1 MGRLIGV
8 RVGNAIAVGALL
20 LGLCAGPS
28 VRAQDVRARTRLKQP
43 DGTTVTRSQAV
54 DLTLTVTPVSV
65 RTVQTWVRTAGPID
79 RTRRIVTAH
88 VPPPDSAL
96 IEVGQRVRAFP
107 VESRSS
113 VNQARVTRVVPRD
126 DWVLVET
133 TLSAQG
139 RDDHSQYLL
148 EIIADRGELLSIPS
162 EAIIDDGVTRTVYV
176 QRGSDDYSPR
186 PIRTGVQ
193 GELYTQVLDGVSD
206 GDQVVTFGSFF
217 IDAEY
222 KLKIAGLGAVR

>member
-1 MGRLIGV
+1 MKV
-8 RVGNAIAVGALL
+8 AYAIAVGALL
-20 LGLCAGPS
+20 LGAGPS
-28 VRAQDVRARTRLKQP
+28 VRAQDVRSRTRPQQP
-43 DGTTVTRSQAV
+43 AGTTVTRSQAV

-79 RTRRIVTAH
+79 RTRRIVTAY
-88 VPPPDSAL
+88 VPPPDSSL

-126 DWVLVET
+126 AGVLVQT
-133 TLSAQG
+133 TLSAPG

-162 EAIIDDGVTRTVYV
+162 EAIIDDGVTRIVYV

-186 PIRTGVQ
+186 QIRTGVQ
-193 GELYTQVLDGVSD
+193 GELYTQVLDGVSE